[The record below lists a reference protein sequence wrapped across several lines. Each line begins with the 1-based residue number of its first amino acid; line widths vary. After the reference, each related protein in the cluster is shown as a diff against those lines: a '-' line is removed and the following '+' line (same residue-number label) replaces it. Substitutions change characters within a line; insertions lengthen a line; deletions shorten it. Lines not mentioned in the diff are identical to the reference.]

1 MTPQPCPQP
10 SPLPCPLP
18 AAFLA
23 TPITHR
29 ALHDLGDGRPE
40 NSPAAIRAA
49 VSAGFGIE
57 IDLQLS
63 ADGQVM
69 VFHDYDLDR
78 LCDKPGKV
86 QDYSAAE
93 LQKIPLTG
101 STAGDTIPTLGE
113 VLEMVAGKV
122 PLLIEVKDQD
132 GALGPNTDALEK
144 ATARVLDGYL
154 GPVAL
159 MSFNPHSIAACARY
173 APDIPRGLVTGA
185 FLAKNWDGVP
195 ESRLA
200 ELRSIPDYGRVGA
213 SFISHRATDLN
224 NPHVA
229 NIRAKKDAV
238 ILCWTIR
245 SLEADAQARKI
256 ADNVTFEGYI
266 PA

>member
-1 MTPQPCPQP
+1 MTPDPVA
-10 SPLPCPLP
+10 LP

-23 TPITHR
+23 APITHR
-29 ALHDLGDGRPE
+29 ALHDLGAGRPE

-78 LCDKPGKV
+78 LCNRPGKV
-86 QDYSAAE
+86 QDHSGAE
-93 LQKIPLTG
+93 LQKIPLSGGTPD
-101 STAGDTIPTLGE
+101 DTIPTLGE
-113 VLEMVAGKV
+113 VLKMVAGKV

-132 GALGPNTDALEK
+132 GALGPNTNALEK
-144 ATARVLDGYL
+144 ATAQVLDGYV

-173 APDIPRGLVTGA
+173 APHISRGLVTGA
-185 FLAKNWDGVP
+185 FLAKNWEGVS

-200 ELRSIPDYGRVGA
+200 QLRSIPDYGQVGA
-213 SFISHRATDLN
+213 SFISHRATDLDS
-224 NPHVA
+224 PHVA
-229 NIRAKKDAV
+229 NIRAKGAT

-245 SLEADAQARKI
+245 SLAADTQARKL